1 MMKKQILI
9 FLLLALALL
18 CLAACQPKPC
28 KTHEFSAWSVT
39 KDPTCI
45 AAGEESRMCAKCQE
59 VQIRPVEIIAHQYI
73 TVEGKAPTCA
83 AEGLTAGE
91 QCSMCQDWKTPQA
104 SIEKTDHTYMR
115 TQIGSYFSYVV
126 NDEKERYCVDCEA
139 YIEGSQLKIHLKDYP
154 AFADK
159 VLIDKEVIKEFEK
172 FDKDFPVKDAELSDR
187 FQDIWGDKIPNFPL
201 VDWEDQ
207 TNTPEES

>member
-1 MMKKQILI
+1 MKKQILVLM
-9 FLLLALALL
+9 LLTLALL

-45 AAGEESRMCAKCQE
+45 AAGEETRICAKCQTAE
-59 VQIRPVEIIAHQYI
+59 SRPLATIAHSYV

-83 AEGLTAGE
+83 EEGLSQGE
-91 QCSMCQDWKTPQA
+91 QCSMCQDWRVPQTVL
-104 SIEKTDHTYMR
+104 SMEKHTYLR
-115 TQIGSYFSYVV
+115 YENNPFYVT
-126 NDEKERYCVDCEA
+126 NEKNERYCVNCEA

-159 VLIDKEVIKEFEK
+159 VFIDKEAIKEFEK

-187 FQDIWGDKIPNFPL
+187 FKDFLEGKIPNFPL
-201 VDWEDQ
+201 DDWEEEIE
-207 TNTPEES
+207 TPEES